1 MSTKNTLKSF
11 ILILF
16 KPFKALKKEYNSKL
30 ANSQPVL
37 FTQKEYKKFC
47 KIEKENQKFNKG
59 EI

>member
-37 FTQKEYKKFC
+37 FTQKEYKKFYR
-47 KIEKENQKFNKG
+47 KRFFV
-59 EI
+59 